1 MKHSISVLLLTVAGI
16 SVGQSLDEIQYGAYI
31 KSSKVMWDR
40 SISVADKNHGSESFE
55 KAMAMYGLLN
65 STMAT
70 KDEETF
76 DDNVDQTVD
85 LLKSIIEEK
94 PDWGEPKAVLSAIYG
109 LVMAYSPMKGMLYGS
124 KSSSLVADALKEQDD
139 SPLVHKVAGGSKL
152 YTPEMFG
159 GNPEEAVKE
168 FERAVSLYE
177 KMGNVANN
185 WLYLESLVNL
195 SMAYKKT
202 EKIAQAKKTLNKA
215 LKVEPEYGWAMSML
229 ASIDE

>member
-1 MKHSISVLLLTVAGI
+1 MKHSISILLLAVASI
-16 SVGQSLDEIQYGAYI
+16 SVGQTLDEIQYGAYI

-40 SISVADKNHGSESFE
+40 AITVADTKHGSQSFE

-70 KDEETF
+70 KDEATF

-85 LLKSIIEEK
+85 LFKNIIEEK

-124 KSSSLVADALKEQDD
+124 KSSSLVADALKDQDD

-168 FERAVSLYE
+168 FERTVSLYE
-177 KMGNVANN
+177 QKGSTENN
-185 WLYLESLVNL
+185 WLYLESLINL
-195 SMAYKKT
+195 SMAYMKT
-202 EKIAQAKKTLNKA
+202 EKMPLAKETLNKA
-215 LKVEPEYGWAMSML
+215 LKIEPEYGWAQSML
-229 ASIDE
+229 ESMEK